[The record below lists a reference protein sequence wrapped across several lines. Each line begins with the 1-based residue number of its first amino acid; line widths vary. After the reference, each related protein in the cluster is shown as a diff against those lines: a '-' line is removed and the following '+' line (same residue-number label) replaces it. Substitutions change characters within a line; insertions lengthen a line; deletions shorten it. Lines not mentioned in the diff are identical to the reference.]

1 MKIKVIKCD
10 YCHWW
15 YADMVGNIIES
26 NGSFLPW
33 MNGTGLFVD
42 KYHNVIKEGNY
53 EIINDLPIKTIDTLF
68 TPATV
73 EGDLIIKLTIKING
87 IIDYI
92 NNQEVK

>member
-1 MKIKVIKCD
+1 MKIKVTKCD
-10 YCHWW
+10 NYRWW
-15 YADMVGNIIES
+15 YADMVGNIINSTGE
-26 NGSFLPW
+26 FIPW
-33 MNGTGLFVD
+33 MDGIGLLVS

-53 EIINDLPIKTIDTLF
+53 EIVNDLPIQTIDTLI

-73 EGDLIIKLTIKING
+73 EGDLIIKLATKINE